1 MAKSSMMENDTLL
14 SAEAD
19 DSTYPPTRRFFAP
32 DGTPLPADYPGPIG
46 AEWWSWH
53 KISQEEWEQL
63 PERFRQLRIE
73 LAKRAP
79 VTVPVDGDAS
89 SEELDGSEPR

>member
-1 MAKSSMMENDTLL
+1 VAKSYMMENDTLL

-79 VTVPVDGDAS
+79 VSVDGDSS
-89 SEELDGSEPR
+89 SEELDGSKPG

>member
-1 MAKSSMMENDTLL
+1 MVELAQD
-14 SAEAD
+14 
-19 DSTYPPTRRFFAP
+19 
-32 DGTPLPADYPGPIG
+32 LP
-46 AEWWSWH
+46 E
-53 KISQEEWEQL
+53 KEWEQL

>member
-19 DSTYPPTRRFFAP
+19 DSTYPPTQRFFAP
-32 DGTPLPADYPGPIG
+32 DGTPLPADYPGPIN

-73 LAKRAP
+73 LAKRPAAS
-79 VTVPVDGDAS
+79 VDGDSS